1 MVGWLHSQSFVR
13 MVARVQCSD
22 EVSGLLFIA

>member
-1 MVGWLHSQSFVR
+1 MVAGYTQSFVR
-13 MVARVQCSD
+13 MVARVQSTD